1 MSNLKDCL
9 IIQKQS
15 VSNKFIKIKEKNNL
29 TVNNFGSQC
38 KEYPNQ
44 DDISASKNY
53 DNEKD
58 NESSDTSNEEQ
69 KSSSVKKQYK
79 RYYESVTVFRSVSW
93 SDSSDEDTKKNT
105 QVTSRPLEALGI
117 NIFQAKQHHRN
128 NIRVNRSRLNF
139 GNKSSKL
146 LTHRP
151 NKDCELE
158 TKETANASK
167 ITVKLQCYI

>member
-79 RYYESVTVFRSVSW
+79 RYYESVTVFRSVS
-93 SDSSDEDTKKNT
+93 
-105 QVTSRPLEALGI
+105 
-117 NIFQAKQHHRN
+117 
-128 NIRVNRSRLNF
+128 
-139 GNKSSKL
+139 
-146 LTHRP
+146 
-151 NKDCELE
+151 
-158 TKETANASK
+158 
-167 ITVKLQCYI
+167 